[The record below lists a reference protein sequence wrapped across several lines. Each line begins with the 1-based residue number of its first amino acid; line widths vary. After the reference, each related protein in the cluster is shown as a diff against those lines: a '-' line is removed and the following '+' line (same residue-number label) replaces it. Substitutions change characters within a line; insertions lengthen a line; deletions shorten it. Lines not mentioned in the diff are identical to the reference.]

1 MERVRIK
8 ASGSYDVLIGSGL
21 LAQAGE
27 RLRQA
32 VSPCRAGIITDDT
45 VLALYGE
52 QVQKSLE
59 QAGFQ
64 TEIYAFPHG
73 EKHKTLDT
81 LSQALEWLA
90 GIGLSRSDVVVALG
104 GGVPGDLAG
113 FAAAVYCRGV
123 RFIQIPTTLLAAVD
137 SSVGGKTAVDL
148 RAGKNLAGAF
158 HQPQLVL
165 CDTDILGALPP
176 ELLRDGAAEM
186 LKYGM
191 LSDAA
196 LFERMRTGAWMA
208 RLEQAVA
215 QCVAMK
221 RDYVAADERDNGT
234 RQFLNL
240 GHTFGHA
247 VEKCSGFGLTH
258 GQGVG
263 IGLVMAARAAGM
275 DAAPVEAAVAACGL
289 PTACPYPAA
298 QLAQAALSDKKRRGG
313 SITLVLPERIGQCRL
328 ESIPVEQLPAVFAK
342 GTGESE

>member
-1 MERVRIK
+1 MERVRIE
-8 ASGSYDVLIGSGL
+8 ASGCYDVLIGPGL

-27 RLRQA
+27 RLRQVA
-32 VSPCRAGIITDDT
+32 PPCRVGIITDDT
-45 VLALYGE
+45 VLALYGG
-52 QVQKSLE
+52 QVKASLE
-59 QAGFQ
+59 RTGFQ
-64 TEIYAFPHG
+64 PEIWAFPHG
-73 EKHKTLDT
+73 EKQKTLAT

-90 GIGLSRSDVVVALG
+90 EIGLSRGDLVVALG

-165 CDTDILGALPP
+165 CDTDILAALPG

-191 LSDAA
+191 LADAA
-196 LFERMRTGAWMA
+196 LFEQMKTGVW
-208 RLEQAVA
+208 QANIEGTVSR
-215 QCVAMK
+215 CVAMK
-221 RDYVAADERDNGT
+221 RDYVAADERDTGA

-247 VEKCSGFGLTH
+247 AEKCSGFGLTH

-263 IGLVMAARAAGM
+263 LGLVMAARAAGM
-275 DAAPVEAAVAACGL
+275 DAAPVEEAVAACGL

-313 SITLVLPERIGQCRL
+313 SITLVLPERIGKCRL
-328 ESIPVEQLPAVFAK
+328 ESISVEQLPAVFAR
-342 GTGESE
+342 GTGECL

>member
-137 SSVGGKTAVDL
+137 SSGGGKTAVDL
-148 RAGKNLAGAF
+148 RAGKSA
-158 HQPQLVL
+158 
-165 CDTDILGALPP
+165 
-176 ELLRDGAAEM
+176 
-186 LKYGM
+186 
-191 LSDAA
+191 
-196 LFERMRTGAWMA
+196 
-208 RLEQAVA
+208 
-215 QCVAMK
+215 
-221 RDYVAADERDNGT
+221 
-234 RQFLNL
+234 
-240 GHTFGHA
+240 
-247 VEKCSGFGLTH
+247 
-258 GQGVG
+258 
-263 IGLVMAARAAGM
+263 
-275 DAAPVEAAVAACGL
+275 
-289 PTACPYPAA
+289 
-298 QLAQAALSDKKRRGG
+298 
-313 SITLVLPERIGQCRL
+313 
-328 ESIPVEQLPAVFAK
+328 
-342 GTGESE
+342 